1 MDSGESPTKSLESI
15 WHQFSSPIHI
25 SNLKFVFTLTVVIVV
40 FLVWS
45 RFWKR
50 VLRHP
55 ITLVHE
61 LGHVVM
67 AIALGG
73 NVKGIRLSRDTS
85 GISTISLPVKK
96 RGTTRPFASS
106 LVSFFGYPAPY
117 VMGAIL
123 LASVWGGYSYLAV
136 CVVAILMGLVAIL
149 IRNWW
154 GVLIVLIGITFLGG
168 ILWLVPIRLMAYPVL
183 AVGVFLVIGGFRGV
197 LNAVRYREANGA
209 EALGDGQEGMN
220 TDSSSISNKIGVS
233 PESVETVWVGLW
245 VAISVGISWLIF
257 LQSPY

>member
-1 MDSGESPTKSLESI
+1 
-15 WHQFSSPIHI
+15 
-25 SNLKFVFTLTVVIVV
+25 
-40 FLVWS
+40 
-45 RFWKR
+45 
-50 VLRHP
+50 
-55 ITLVHE
+55 
-61 LGHVVM
+61 
-67 AIALGG
+67 
-73 NVKGIRLSRDTS
+73 
-85 GISTISLPVKK
+85 
-96 RGTTRPFASS
+96 
-106 LVSFFGYPAPY
+106 
-117 VMGAIL
+117 
-123 LASVWGGYSYLAV
+123 
-136 CVVAILMGLVAIL
+136 MGLVAIL

-183 AVGVFLVIGGFRGV
+183 AVGVFLVIGGVRGV

-209 EALGDGQEGMN
+209 EALGDGQEGMI